1 MISFSCSCC
10 RRASEGGVWSSVSDV
25 ASGGG
30 GGGEGRGDCWPLTTV
45 RVLGSTVPVS
55 GTKPVMRGKMV
66 SRWGESS
73 GGSDRMGRCR

>member
-30 GGGEGRGDCWPLTTV
+30 GGEGRGDCWPLTTV
-45 RVLGSTVPVS
+45 RVLGLTVPVS
-55 GTKPVMRGKMV
+55 GTNPVMRGRMV